1 VGPEHTTNR
10 SENMLTS
17 IKPKFPV
24 IPSFKLGFVSKYLH
38 SIFENIQLLRAE

>member
-10 SENMLTS
+10 PENMPTS

-24 IPSFKLGFVSKYLH
+24 ILSFKFGFCL
-38 SIFENIQLLRAE
+38 